1 MTHCGSFQPY
11 QFYNSMK
18 CVSFIYNLKMLVSG
32 HQERKIS
39 SLVDMRIDRMKCL
52 LKTEEQKDWGA
63 GLGNP
68 ILAEDP
74 MPGSAASLSLASHS
88 TMSPAS
94 REKVRTTVTRLFQQA
109 VR

>member
-1 MTHCGSFQPY
+1 MTHCGSFQPHPL
-11 QFYNSMK
+11 YNSVK
-18 CVSFIYNLKMLVSG
+18 CVSFVYNLKTLVSG

-39 SLVDMRIDRMKCL
+39 SLVGMRIDRMKCV

-68 ILAEDP
+68 ILEDP
-74 MPGSAASLSLASHS
+74 VPGSAASLSLASHS